1 MVKVAEAKQ
10 EDLKIVHELAHK
22 IWPDTFKEILSPQQI
37 EYMLEWMYSITSL
50 ENQANEKGHSF
61 LLAKDNEQYIGYAS
75 YQLNC
80 ESNRTKLHKIYVL
93 PEQQGK
99 GIGKIL
105 LQEII
110 AKALEGENKKLFLNV
125 NKHNKAVNFYEKNG
139 FKIIDEEDIPIGNG
153 YYMNDYVMEL
163 ELSNR

>member
-1 MVKVAEAKQ
+1 MIKVVEAKQ

-22 IWPDTFKEILSPQQI
+22 IWPYTFKEILSTQQI

-50 ENQANEKGHSF
+50 ENQVNEKGHCF
-61 LLAKDNEQYIGYAS
+61 LLAKENEEYIGYAS

-80 ESNRTKLHKIYVL
+80 ENNRTKLHKIYVL

-99 GIGKIL
+99 GIGKLL

-110 AKALEGENKKLFLNV
+110 AKALQGENKKLFLNV
-125 NKHNKAVNFYEKNG
+125 NKHNKAVKFYEKNG

-153 YYMNDYVMEL
+153 YYMNDYIMEL
-163 ELSNR
+163 GLN